1 MPPAMPAAAAPPAVL
16 LRSCGTDGV
25 CMQCNTLP
33 PDDRVLVCDACRGE
47 WHMPCLVPP
56 LTAAPAGT
64 WHCPDC
70 HEVEAEMNRAP
81 GGDGGGRD
89 GRAASDAA
97 AGEAEAPREADAAAA
112 TVGNGGESD
121 LRARIRAIQSDSS
134 LSDAEKARQRQAL
147 VSRQATTSAGESGG
161 GAHADGASATPRGV
175 NAAEAAEAAA
185 ACFSEAMKCPICHDL
200 VDRPVTVRP
209 PSTLPSPSPCDL
221 PPPFPPRHRA
231 TSLHPSLPVTV
242 RPPSTLPS
250 PSPCDLPPPFP
261 PRHRATS
268 LHPSLPVTVRPPS
281 TLPSPSPCD
290 LPPPFPPRH
299 RATSLHPSLPVTVR
313 PPSTLPSPSP
323 CDLPP
328 PFPPRHRATSL
339 HPSLP
344 VTVRP
349 SSLPSCFHS
358 CARHPFPPPPASLH
372 PFSPRSSILSSCPLN
387 SPFPHPSPP
396 NARQTPCGHN
406 FCLVCFRKWLA
417 QGKRSCAKC
426 RRAVPPDM
434 MKQPR
439 INPVIVAAIRHAKA
453 AAARAA
459 AGGLSTSAPAKPY
472 EPICNE
478 KRPDQ
483 AFTTDRAVRKGLSNA
498 ASGRIFVTIAGDF
511 FGPITAEYDPERG
524 TGVEVGETWA
534 SRLECRQWGAHLPHV
549 AGIAG
554 QSHHGAQSVALSGGY
569 EDDEDNGEWFLY
581 TGSGGRDLSGNKRTN
596 KVHAFDQRFEKSNQ
610 ALRLSCLKGYPVRV
624 VRSEK
629 ERRSS
634 YAPQAGVRYDG
645 VYRIERCWRK
655 KSKVGFLVCRYL
667 FVRCDNSPAPWTS
680 DDVGDS
686 PGRKLPQVAEL
697 KQAVDVTERTGPPAW
712 DWIEEKQ
719 QWGWVR
725 APPAC
730 TKPIGGTSTAWRSAK
745 RLAVGSTAEAVKV
758 HSRAS
763 AFPCDCRPTL
773 SNAHTSPPTT
783 SHDVPS
789 HPARMRHCA
798 RAAGRRRSG
807 GPAMHPRQ
815 ACGTT
820 ASTAS
825 SAAGARRAP
834 WRACNDGVYL
844 IECCWRKKS
853 AVVRWRG
860 GVWRCVVSS
869 GKGDV
874 VRKGGEGSVMT
885 VVGLPRVSL
894 PLGAL
899 DDVGDSPGRKLPQV
913 AELKQAVD
921 VTERTGPPAW
931 DWIVHGGGSTGE
943 DVKKRRALAQKRLAK
958 GVAGWVM
965 GGSGL
970 WVVTDFACLLCGGVL
985 RAPVSTPC
993 QHSFCLA
1000 FLQQRFHGQADTR
1013 DRSKTAGRSLR
1024 AQKIVKQC
1032 PAARCTADIADVL
1045 SRLQVNHDMADLIA
1059 MLLAETNAPDAEEGE
1074 DAGEGGEEDGE
1085 EGAEGEEDEEDEGK
1099 GSRGKDE
1106 GKERD
1111 GSMEGA
1117 GEEGVKEE
1125 GGSTGVQVLNAI
1137 GAAGSGGGSG
1147 EGKAK
1152 GAQGEVD
1159 GGREGS
1165 VDGGKAGGGGALS
1178 ATSEALVACSSLAAA
1193 SEGLR
1198 EVMRAYPCETCWCWE
1213 GEGGGVGGEWCF
1225 VRRGRG
1231 GENGALCE
1239 GGEGGRMVLCAKG
1252 ERGGE
1257 WCFVRRG
1264 RGGKNGALCEGGEG
1278 GRMVLCAKG
1287 ERGEEWCFVRRGR
1300 GGKNGALCEGGEGGR
1315 VVLCAKGE
1323 RGEEWCFV
1331 RRGRGGKNGA
1341 LCEGGEGGRMVLCA
1355 KGERGE
1361 EWCFVRRGRGG
1372 KNGALCEG
1380 GEGGRMVL
1388 CAKGERGEEWCFVRR
1403 GRGGKNGALC
1413 EGGEGGRM
1421 VLCAKG
1427 ERGEEWC
1434 FVRRGRGGKNGAL
1447 CEGGE
1452 GGRMVLCAKGERGE
1466 EWCFVRRGRGGK
1478 NGALCEGGE
1487 GGRMVLC
1494 AKGERGEEWC
1504 FVRRGRGG
1512 KNGALCEGG
1521 EGGRMVLC
1529 AKGERGGEWCFVRRG
1544 RGGENG
1550 ALCEGG
1556 EGGRMVLCAKG
1567 ERGEEWC
1574 FVRRGRV
1581 GKVGAEWWED
1591 MWLCVVVD
1599 GLLVDG
1605 LLVDG
1610 LLVDGLLVDGLL
1622 VDGLPVD
1629 GLLVDGLLV
1638 DGLLV
1643 DGLLVDGLL
1652 VDGLL
1657 VDGLLVDGSSLALEV
1672 ASDQC
1677 WWKRRGASVWM
1688 SWRYLLVPLPPIVP
1702 LHFLAVAP
1710 HSPPAPHPP
1719 PAPDPRVHH

>member
-1 MPPAMPAAAAPPAVL
+1 
-16 LRSCGTDGV
+16 
-25 CMQCNTLP
+25 
-33 PDDRVLVCDACRGE
+33 
-47 WHMPCLVPP
+47 
-56 LTAAPAGT
+56 
-64 WHCPDC
+64 
-70 HEVEAEMNRAP
+70 
-81 GGDGGGRD
+81 
-89 GRAASDAA
+89 
-97 AGEAEAPREADAAAA
+97 
-112 TVGNGGESD
+112 
-121 LRARIRAIQSDSS
+121 
-134 LSDAEKARQRQAL
+134 
-147 VSRQATTSAGESGG
+147 
-161 GAHADGASATPRGV
+161 
-175 NAAEAAEAAA
+175 
-185 ACFSEAMKCPICHDL
+185 MKCPICHDL

-242 RPPSTLPS
+242 RPPSTLPF

-358 CARHPFPPPPASLH
+358 CARHSFPPPPASLH

-387 SPFPHPSPP
+387 SPFPHLSPP

-655 KSKVGFLVCRYL
+655 KSKV
-667 FVRCDNSPAPWTS
+667 VRKGGREGEGRGKGGRGEGEGRERGGGREESRGPYPSTAHTRSVPLSSAHT
-680 DDVGDS
+680 S

-745 RLAVGSTAEAVKV
+745 RLAVGSTGEA
-758 HSRAS
+758 
-763 AFPCDCRPTL
+763 
-773 SNAHTSPPTT
+773 
-783 SHDVPS
+783 
-789 HPARMRHCA
+789 
-798 RAAGRRRSG
+798 
-807 GPAMHPRQ
+807 
-815 ACGTT
+815 
-820 ASTAS
+820 
-825 SAAGARRAP
+825 
-834 WRACNDGVYL
+834 
-844 IECCWRKKS
+844 
-853 AVVRWRG
+853 
-860 GVWRCVVSS
+860 
-869 GKGDV
+869 
-874 VRKGGEGSVMT
+874 
-885 VVGLPRVSL
+885 
-894 PLGAL
+894 
-899 DDVGDSPGRKLPQV
+899 
-913 AELKQAVD
+913 
-921 VTERTGPPAW
+921 
-931 DWIVHGGGSTGE
+931 
-943 DVKKRRALAQKRLAK
+943 VKKRRALAQKRLAK
-958 GVAGWVM
+958 
-965 GGSGL
+965 
-970 WVVTDFACLLCGGVL
+970 DFACLLCGGVL
-985 RAPVSTPC
+985 RDPVSTPC

-1000 FLQQRFHGQADTR
+1000 CLQQRFHGQADTR

-1032 PAARCTADIADVL
+1032 PATRCTADIADVL
-1045 SRLQVNHDMADLIA
+1045 SRLQHCPAAHCPAAHCPAAHCPAAHCPAAHCPAAHCPAAHCPAAHCPAAHCPAAHCPAAHCPAAHCPAAHCPAAILTCSPASSIAPLLKQPSSVLSVNSLCCTVAISCPLPHAPSCNRRILLTFPPWTPAWRQVNHDMADLIA

-1085 EGAEGEEDEEDEGK
+1085 EGAEGEEDEADENNAEDEEKDSK
-1099 GSRGKDE
+1099 GQAE
-1106 GKERD
+1106 GKERE
-1111 GSMEGA
+1111 GNIEGA

-1125 GGSTGVQVLNAI
+1125 GRSKGVQALDAI
-1137 GAAGSGGGSG
+1137 GAAGSTGGAG
-1147 EGKAK
+1147 EGKGK
-1152 GAQGEVD
+1152 GAQAEVD
-1159 GGREGS
+1159 GGREGG
-1165 VDGGKAGGGGALS
+1165 VDGSKTGGVVGALS
-1178 ATSEALVACSSLAAA
+1178 PTSGGVAGVTTASAPADAAAQGAAAKGMAAVGTAVERAETERAAAGKASAAAALVACSSLAGVP
-1193 SEGLR
+1193 EGLQ
-1198 EVMRAYPCETCWCWE
+1198 EVMRAHPDLDQATLRDMLA
-1213 GEGGGVGGEWCF
+1213 GEAGGDVEELRGML
-1225 VRRGRG
+1225 RRMRCHQQQGD
-1231 GENGALCE
+1231 GA
-1239 GGEGGRMVLCAKG
+1239 A
-1252 ERGGE
+1252 
-1257 WCFVRRG
+1257 
-1264 RGGKNGALCEGGEG
+1264 
-1278 GRMVLCAKG
+1278 
-1287 ERGEEWCFVRRGR
+1287 
-1300 GGKNGALCEGGEGGR
+1300 
-1315 VVLCAKGE
+1315 
-1323 RGEEWCFV
+1323 
-1331 RRGRGGKNGA
+1331 
-1341 LCEGGEGGRMVLCA
+1341 
-1355 KGERGE
+1355 
-1361 EWCFVRRGRGG
+1361 
-1372 KNGALCEG
+1372 
-1380 GEGGRMVL
+1380 
-1388 CAKGERGEEWCFVRR
+1388 
-1403 GRGGKNGALC
+1403 
-1413 EGGEGGRM
+1413 
-1421 VLCAKG
+1421 
-1427 ERGEEWC
+1427 
-1434 FVRRGRGGKNGAL
+1434 
-1447 CEGGE
+1447 
-1452 GGRMVLCAKGERGE
+1452 
-1466 EWCFVRRGRGGK
+1466 
-1478 NGALCEGGE
+1478 
-1487 GGRMVLC
+1487 
-1494 AKGERGEEWC
+1494 
-1504 FVRRGRGG
+1504 
-1512 KNGALCEGG
+1512 
-1521 EGGRMVLC
+1521 
-1529 AKGERGGEWCFVRRG
+1529 
-1544 RGGENG
+1544 
-1550 ALCEGG
+1550 
-1556 EGGRMVLCAKG
+1556 
-1567 ERGEEWC
+1567 
-1574 FVRRGRV
+1574 
-1581 GKVGAEWWED
+1581 
-1591 MWLCVVVD
+1591 
-1599 GLLVDG
+1599 
-1605 LLVDG
+1605 
-1610 LLVDGLLVDGLL
+1610 
-1622 VDGLPVD
+1622 
-1629 GLLVDGLLV
+1629 
-1638 DGLLV
+1638 
-1643 DGLLVDGLL
+1643 
-1652 VDGLL
+1652 
-1657 VDGLLVDGSSLALEV
+1657 
-1672 ASDQC
+1672 
-1677 WWKRRGASVWM
+1677 
-1688 SWRYLLVPLPPIVP
+1688 
-1702 LHFLAVAP
+1702 
-1710 HSPPAPHPP
+1710 
-1719 PAPDPRVHH
+1719 

>member
-1 MPPAMPAAAAPPAVL
+1 
-16 LRSCGTDGV
+16 
-25 CMQCNTLP
+25 
-33 PDDRVLVCDACRGE
+33 
-47 WHMPCLVPP
+47 
-56 LTAAPAGT
+56 
-64 WHCPDC
+64 
-70 HEVEAEMNRAP
+70 
-81 GGDGGGRD
+81 
-89 GRAASDAA
+89 
-97 AGEAEAPREADAAAA
+97 
-112 TVGNGGESD
+112 
-121 LRARIRAIQSDSS
+121 
-134 LSDAEKARQRQAL
+134 
-147 VSRQATTSAGESGG
+147 
-161 GAHADGASATPRGV
+161 
-175 NAAEAAEAAA
+175 
-185 ACFSEAMKCPICHDL
+185 MKCPICHDL

-242 RPPSTLPS
+242 RPPSTLP
-250 PSPCDLPPPFP
+250 F
-261 PRHRATS
+261 
-268 LHPSLPVTVRPPS
+268 
-281 TLPSPSPCD
+281 PSPCD

-358 CARHPFPPPPASLH
+358 CARHSFPPPPASLH

-387 SPFPHPSPP
+387 SPFPHLSPP

-745 RLAVGSTAEAVKV
+745 RLAVGSTGEA
-758 HSRAS
+758 
-763 AFPCDCRPTL
+763 
-773 SNAHTSPPTT
+773 
-783 SHDVPS
+783 
-789 HPARMRHCA
+789 
-798 RAAGRRRSG
+798 
-807 GPAMHPRQ
+807 
-815 ACGTT
+815 
-820 ASTAS
+820 
-825 SAAGARRAP
+825 
-834 WRACNDGVYL
+834 
-844 IECCWRKKS
+844 
-853 AVVRWRG
+853 
-860 GVWRCVVSS
+860 
-869 GKGDV
+869 
-874 VRKGGEGSVMT
+874 
-885 VVGLPRVSL
+885 
-894 PLGAL
+894 
-899 DDVGDSPGRKLPQV
+899 
-913 AELKQAVD
+913 
-921 VTERTGPPAW
+921 
-931 DWIVHGGGSTGE
+931 
-943 DVKKRRALAQKRLAK
+943 VKKRRALAQKRLAK
-958 GVAGWVM
+958 
-965 GGSGL
+965 
-970 WVVTDFACLLCGGVL
+970 DFACLLCGGVL

-1000 FLQQRFHGQADTR
+1000 CLQQRFHGQADTR

-1045 SRLQVNHDMADLIA
+1045 SRLQVRVGGKVNHDMADLIA

-1085 EGAEGEEDEEDEGK
+1085 EGAEGEEDEEDENNAEDEEKDSK
-1099 GSRGKDE
+1099 GQAE
-1106 GKERD
+1106 GKERE
-1111 GSMEGA
+1111 GNIEGA

-1125 GGSTGVQVLNAI
+1125 GRSKGVQALDAI
-1137 GAAGSGGGSG
+1137 GAAGSTGGAG
-1147 EGKAK
+1147 EGKGK
-1152 GAQGEVD
+1152 GAQAEVD
-1159 GGREGS
+1159 GGREGG
-1165 VDGGKAGGGGALS
+1165 VDGGKTGGVVGALS
-1178 ATSEALVACSSLAAA
+1178 PTSGGVAGVTTASAPADAAA
-1193 SEGLR
+1193 QGAAAKGMAAVGTAVE
-1198 EVMRAYPCETCWCWE
+1198 RAETERAAAGKAQRCETCWC
-1213 GEGGGVGGEWCF
+1213 EGGGERRAQNDGRAGGSVLWC
-1225 VRRGRG
+1225 V
-1231 GENGALCE
+1231 
-1239 GGEGGRMVLCAKG
+1239 
-1252 ERGGE
+1252 
-1257 WCFVRRG
+1257 
-1264 RGGKNGALCEGGEG
+1264 
-1278 GRMVLCAKG
+1278 
-1287 ERGEEWCFVRRGR
+1287 
-1300 GGKNGALCEGGEGGR
+1300 
-1315 VVLCAKGE
+1315 
-1323 RGEEWCFV
+1323 
-1331 RRGRGGKNGA
+1331 
-1341 LCEGGEGGRMVLCA
+1341 
-1355 KGERGE
+1355 
-1361 EWCFVRRGRGG
+1361 
-1372 KNGALCEG
+1372 
-1380 GEGGRMVL
+1380 
-1388 CAKGERGEEWCFVRR
+1388 
-1403 GRGGKNGALC
+1403 
-1413 EGGEGGRM
+1413 
-1421 VLCAKG
+1421 
-1427 ERGEEWC
+1427 
-1434 FVRRGRGGKNGAL
+1434 
-1447 CEGGE
+1447 
-1452 GGRMVLCAKGERGE
+1452 
-1466 EWCFVRRGRGGK
+1466 
-1478 NGALCEGGE
+1478 
-1487 GGRMVLC
+1487 
-1494 AKGERGEEWC
+1494 
-1504 FVRRGRGG
+1504 
-1512 KNGALCEGG
+1512 
-1521 EGGRMVLC
+1521 
-1529 AKGERGGEWCFVRRG
+1529 
-1544 RGGENG
+1544 
-1550 ALCEGG
+1550 
-1556 EGGRMVLCAKG
+1556 
-1567 ERGEEWC
+1567 
-1574 FVRRGRV
+1574 
-1581 GKVGAEWWED
+1581 
-1591 MWLCVVVD
+1591 

-1605 LLVDG
+1605 VAGGWGCWWMG
-1610 LLVDGLLVDGLL
+1610 LLVDGVAG
-1622 VDGLPVD
+1622 GW
-1629 GLLVDGLLV
+1629 GCWWMI
-1638 DGLLV
+1638 
-1643 DGLLVDGLL
+1643 
-1652 VDGLL
+1652 
-1657 VDGLLVDGSSLALEV
+1657 LEV
-1672 ASDQC
+1672 QALQREVVLDEC
-1677 WWKRRGASVWM
+1677 
-1688 SWRYLLVPLPPIVP
+1688 RYLC
-1702 LHFLAVAP
+1702 
-1710 HSPPAPHPP
+1710 APHPP
-1719 PAPDPRVHH
+1719 YCCALVIPSSPRLFHSVPCAKHTLPTLPPLFLILSPLLALAPLPPLKPIPPAIPFSPPPSPSPPTPTLLPPPTPCAPLTGGRGGRRRGGAARHAEAHALPPAAGGRCRSDDDVVEC